1 MNPLDWIM
9 KGRFGAAAR
18 AGAGFVTVSIVG
30 AIGLV
35 VLAIVMW
42 AASLTPFGLWAA
54 LPVIA
59 AAGLVAF
66 ALWRQGQTVPDV
78 PRQHPA
84 PLSLSLPGGVGGADG
99 AVPIQTPRVKLIG
112 MPAALVARV
121 HRPIAEAPAIPD
133 ADALKRRFDQA
144 FAAGQFDDADRVL
157 KELALLPGQAEW
169 ALRKQRL
176 VRQQRARS

>member
-84 PLSLSLPGGVGGADG
+84 PLSLSLPGGVGGVDG
-99 AVPIQTPRVKLIG
+99 AVPVPTPRIKLIG

-121 HRPIAEAPAIPD
+121 
-133 ADALKRRFDQA
+133 
-144 FAAGQFDDADRVL
+144 
-157 KELALLPGQAEW
+157 
-169 ALRKQRL
+169 
-176 VRQQRARS
+176 